1 MSSSFHLSGGP
12 FFGAWL
18 PSVSSPSGVVLGFFS
33 KGLKGEGEGRVQEF
47 EVEYFWQQKKE
58 WNKLFRK
65 ESKEKNRKTSFE
77 NKLFWKTYKNLGS
90 FKLKSFSSQQ
100 GGTVVS
106 GANCHRH
113 QPTCIR
119 ASRVSKAPISIGLG
133 GGFGWFFGT
142 KKSVADDLTCTN
154 QQKPWKMGRL
164 LNVTWNDGMASTSA
178 LQLFNDIITIMDWH
192 SRGKR
197 VFFIVT
203 VLDQIRYTKA
213 WEFGWKRIPTLI
225 SMQSSGWHDT
235 NQTFC

>member
-18 PSVSSPSGVVLGFFS
+18 PSVSSPFGVVLGFFS

-142 KKSVADDLTCTN
+142 KNRWLMTWHVPTN
-154 QQKPWKMGRL
+154 KNPEKWEDYWMSH
-164 LNVTWNDGMASTSA
+164 GMMEWLQRVPCNCLMTSS
-178 LQLFNDIITIMDWH
+178 L
-192 SRGKR
+192 
-197 VFFIVT
+197 
-203 VLDQIRYTKA
+203 
-213 WEFGWKRIPTLI
+213 
-225 SMQSSGWHDT
+225 
-235 NQTFC
+235 